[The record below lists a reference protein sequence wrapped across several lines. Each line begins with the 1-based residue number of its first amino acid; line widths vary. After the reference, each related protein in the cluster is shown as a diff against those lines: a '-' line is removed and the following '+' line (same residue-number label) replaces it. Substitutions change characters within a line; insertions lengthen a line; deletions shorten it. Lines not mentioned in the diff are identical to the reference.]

1 MGAEWTWLVRKKMT
15 GAVTTRSTSLAWRC
29 VYRKFF
35 PFSSLP
41 NPNSFPLLCYRSRHF
56 PHTRIISRYFFGL
69 VFSPLRFLSLS
80 LSFGPF
86 VVFIHVSIPSA
97 RPGGLYAGVVE
108 RVANVRETER
118 IRRCVL
124 SGTGANAQQVS
135 QDTYTYMCVRS
146 VLWLLFWV
154 SFFSFLN
161 SGPPPCECCWLRST
175 IKPHSQRLS
184 SLDVFISPKL
194 LKSNQALASNLYQYL
209 RPPKGD
215 ARK

>member
-1 MGAEWTWLVRKKMT
+1 M
-15 GAVTTRSTSLAWRC
+15 
-29 VYRKFF
+29 YRKFF
-35 PFSSLP
+35 PFSSFP

-56 PHTRIISRYFFGL
+56 SHTRIISRYFFGL

-135 QDTYTYMCVRS
+135 QDTYVYVCALGSLAV
-146 VLWLLFWV
+146 VLGFFFFLF
-154 SFFSFLN
+154 LILAL
-161 SGPPPCECCWLRST
+161 PPSECCWLRST

>member
-1 MGAEWTWLVRKKMT
+1 M
-15 GAVTTRSTSLAWRC
+15 
-29 VYRKFF
+29 YRKFF

-56 PHTRIISRYFFGL
+56 PHTQIISRYFFGL